1 MTALRLIALGALAY
15 ATLVLCMAAFW
26 LTTTALLGSV
36 LP

>member
-15 ATLVLCMAAFW
+15 AALIVCMALFW
-26 LTTTALLGSV
+26 MTTTALFGGP